1 MLGLRGCERSLRHG
15 YDGRFD
21 PGERLACRLSG
32 QPVRGYADLLSGD
45 EVLAPF
51 AHGGLPAECGELL
64 REAALS
70 DPDAVDELSGLVPSS
85 RGWTKAQIRARLRAE
100 MVLDY
105 YVHGRQED
113 VGELL
118 DASLKEGVE
127 PSPVGMT
134 YWRQPWI
141 PLYAEWSAS
150 LKHTD
155 RVTGWSL
162 SEVDFDTPGE
172 DELHALALDTV
183 TLSGRSL
190 LNSSG
195 ARTLASAVDAFLHA
209 ETRLDED
216 GRGVLSD
223 ADADDLAQLA
233 LVAARS
239 DVLSAALDGVNDHF
253 LGFDAD
259 TAFADP
265 DADAPVVSP
274 ARLPQLL
281 RAGWLRLE
289 RLRVVDAFGR
299 YLDLDAELTSLT
311 RADTLVGDRAPDFA
325 APAAAPPAQLPP
337 RFTAPARLQ
346 LRFLDAADDDAE
358 ARVDESSAFV
368 AGNPVAGWLLPD
380 HADDA
385 LEFFD
390 AEGSPLGQLFHRGV
404 GSDVTWEGAPGKPGP
419 LGAGPNVDLAGSR
432 HLSRLAV
439 AVVQRD
445 AVDTRRRRCPGREPA
460 RRAAAGHRHD
470 VVDGGPDR
478 RDRAR
483 AGERDRRPAD
493 CGRAGTGRR
502 RALRRQRRLRPLAR
516 RRRRAERRVR
526 WQWRTAVCRCGSA
539 RSVASTTACSASSST
554 TTTRSS
560 IRSIRRC
567 SSWRGR
573 AARSMASSPV
583 RTMPPRLATR

>member
-172 DELHALALDTV
+172 DELHARCARHGHALGPLAPQLV
-183 TLSGRSL
+183 GGAHPRLRGRRCSSTLRPGSTRMGAA
-190 LNSSG
+190 SS
-195 ARTLASAVDAFLHA
+195 ATPTPTTSR
-209 ETRLDED
+209 E
-216 GRGVLSD
+216 
-223 ADADDLAQLA
+223 LA

-239 DVLSAALDGVNDHF
+239 DAPSAALDGVNDHF

-265 DADAPVVSP
+265 DADVPVVSP

-299 YLDLDAELTSLT
+299 YLDLDAE
-311 RADTLVGDRAPDFA
+311 AP
-325 APAAAPPAQLPP
+325 
-337 RFTAPARLQ
+337 
-346 LRFLDAADDDAE
+346 LR
-358 ARVDESSAFV
+358 
-368 AGNPVAGWLLPD
+368 
-380 HADDA
+380 
-385 LEFFD
+385 
-390 AEGSPLGQLFHRGV
+390 
-404 GSDVTWEGAPGKPGP
+404 
-419 LGAGPNVDLAGSR
+419 
-432 HLSRLAV
+432 
-439 AVVQRD
+439 
-445 AVDTRRRRCPGREPA
+445 
-460 RRAAAGHRHD
+460 
-470 VVDGGPDR
+470 
-478 RDRAR
+478 
-483 AGERDRRPAD
+483 
-493 CGRAGTGRR
+493 
-502 RALRRQRRLRPLAR
+502 
-516 RRRRAERRVR
+516 
-526 WQWRTAVCRCGSA
+526 
-539 RSVASTTACSASSST
+539 
-554 TTTRSS
+554 
-560 IRSIRRC
+560 
-567 SSWRGR
+567 
-573 AARSMASSPV
+573 
-583 RTMPPRLATR
+583 